1 MGSSM
6 SGCLDFEMIR
16 EEEKDQAS
24 GGNWKTY
31 SRSMSWTERPP
42 RKSTSKPQWNS
53 KARACLPP
61 LQPLSIIRPSIE
73 EWPRAGSDDLGIWP
87 NPPTPGAKP
96 GSLTPRETSTSTST
110 SDQPPREFEFMKD
123 KLAFFNKECSRILD
137 HIYLGSD
144 SIAKNREILRQ
155 NGITHVL
162 NCVGF
167 VCPEYFKNELVYKTL
182 WLQDCPSEDITSI
195 LYDVFDYFEDV
206 REQGGRVLVHCCQ
219 GVSRS
224 TSLVI
229 AYLMWKE
236 GQSFDDAFQHVKAAR
251 GVTNPNVGFA
261 CQLLQCQKRVHA
273 LPASPTSVLRMY
285 RMAPHSPYDPL
296 HLVPK
301 LLSEPG
307 ADRLDSRGAF
317 IIHIPSA
324 LYVWTG
330 KHCSPVMSDNARA
343 AASQVIRYERAKGP
357 VITVKEGE
365 EPFEFWDALSSR
377 KSSADD
383 CQVKSEEGKSLSAG
397 SDMVRGTIHQC
408 VDQRKLSEYDL
419 DFAIFHGALAGGV
432 VPPFPLSEAGSET
445 CLPARE
451 NGWNRLRR
459 KFAIGVVKEFI
470 SSSKLNSS
478 AFLIHDGPEIMDTCK
493 EVEDFAS
500 RNDISMPSS
509 DRCDSPDSLASYVTG
524 SPGWT
529 EDNLKEVGC
538 PAALSDTSLSRSPSF
553 SLVDSYSS
561 FLVNKPKSNSTSPSL
576 SPATS
581 DYSSSFTFSPS
592 SSNWSDL
599 SFVSAQPSLYG
610 LESSYVDPG
619 KNVLQEESFGSADE
633 STYLL
638 DNATSPPVEEEISAD
653 LASRVAV
660 SCPSC
665 GETSPSILDHTASNI
680 SPRMSLPSTDEASQI
695 SEKLTIY
702 LEDDIMRDAERNNF
716 DSEVSFEMDGD
727 DEVLSRLQ
735 DETKYDKFHASDDM
749 TNLADTT
756 NLVFYQW
763 PSMHKMDMHCGIL
776 DSRSVYIIL
785 MPAVSFGTKIPD
797 VLYVW
802 IGRNVSS
809 KDSYSQLIRND
820 SKCEDSH
827 SHVERVDRD
836 ILVEKGFS
844 RDAHIKISTVD
855 DNCDE
860 MTFVIH
866 TNIVDLPGG
875 KTSGFLVLLLSIAE
889 KIAKKYIVKE
899 GEEPVQLLKHFSRLS
914 IKKDLDGGNK

>member
-1 MGSSM
+1 
-6 SGCLDFEMIR
+6 MIR

-383 CQVKSEEGKSLSAG
+383 CQVKSEEGKNLSAG

-408 VDQRKLSEYDL
+408 VDQMKLSEYDL

-524 SPGWT
+524 SP
-529 EDNLKEVGC
+529 V
-538 PAALSDTSLSRSPSF
+538 
-553 SLVDSYSS
+553 
-561 FLVNKPKSNSTSPSL
+561 NSTSPSL

-727 DEVLSRLQ
+727 DEVLSKLQ

-844 RDAHIKISTVD
+844 RDAHIKIEIAIVEGTIPGIGST
-855 DNCDE
+855 E
-860 MTFVIH
+860 LLGLTG
-866 TNIVDLPGG
+866 L
-875 KTSGFLVLLLSIAE
+875 KTC
-889 KIAKKYIVKE
+889 YIVKE

>member
-1 MGSSM
+1 
-6 SGCLDFEMIR
+6 MIR
-16 EEEKDQAS
+16 EEEKDQAP
-24 GGNWKTY
+24 GGSWKTY
-31 SRSMSWTERPP
+31 SRSVSWTERPP
-42 RKSTSKPQWNS
+42 RKSASKPQWNS

-73 EWPRAGSDDLGIWP
+73 EWPRAGSDDLGVWP

-96 GSLTPRETSTSTST
+96 GSITPRENST
-110 SDQPPREFEFMKD
+110 SDQPPREFEFRKD

-144 SIAKNREILRQ
+144 AIAKNREILRQ

-167 VCPEYFKNELVYKTL
+167 VCPEYFKKELVYKTL

-301 LLSEPG
+301 MLCEPG
-307 ADRLDSRGAF
+307 ADKLDSRGAF

-324 LYVWTG
+324 LYIWTG
-330 KHCSPVMSDNARA
+330 KHCSLVMSDNAKA
-343 AASQVIRYERAKGP
+343 AASQVIRYERAQGP

-365 EPFEFWDALSSR
+365 ETFEFWDALSYR
-377 KSSADD
+377 KSSAGV
-383 CQVKSEEGKSLSAG
+383 CEVNSEEGKSSLAVSDLVLST
-397 SDMVRGTIHQC
+397 VHPC
-408 VDQRKLSEYDL
+408 PDQRKLAEYDL
-419 DFAIFHGALAGGV
+419 DFEIFHRALSGGV
-432 VPPFPLSEAGSET
+432 VPPFPLPGEGSET

-459 KFAIGVVKEFI
+459 KFADGIVKEFI
-470 SSSKLNSS
+470 TSSRLSSSASQKR
-478 AFLIHDGPEIMDTCK
+478 DGLDKMDTCK
-493 EVEDFAS
+493 EGEDFSSPA
-500 RNDISMPSS
+500 NLSMPSS
-509 DRCDSPDSLASYVTG
+509 DQCDSPDSLASYLTS
-524 SPGWT
+524 SPGRT
-529 EDNLKEVGC
+529 KNNFKEVGY
-538 PAALSDTSLSRSPSF
+538 PASLSEASLSRSPSF
-553 SLVDSYSS
+553 SLVDSFPSC
-561 FLVNKPKSNSTSPSL
+561 LVNKPKSNSTSPSL
-576 SPATS
+576 SPSTS

-599 SFVSAQPSLYG
+599 SFVSAQPSPYG
-610 LESSYVDPG
+610 LESGDIDPAKG
-619 KNVLQEESFGSADE
+619 GLLEESVCSADE
-633 STYLL
+633 STHLL
-638 DNATSPPVEEEISAD
+638 DNEISPPVEDAISAD
-653 LASRVAV
+653 LSSKVGWC
-660 SCPSC
+660 STS
-665 GETSPSILDHTASNI
+665 GDTSPSPVEHRGSNI
-680 SPRMSLPSTDEASQI
+680 PHQMSLVPTDEASQI
-695 SEKLTIY
+695 SEKLTRY
-702 LEDDIMRDAERNNF
+702 LEGGMMRPAECNNF
-716 DSEVSFEMDGD
+716 SCEVSLEMDGEEPLSVPNSYLAAG
-727 DEVLSRLQ
+727 EVLSRVQ
-735 DETKYDKFHASDDM
+735 DENKYGMFHLASDDM
-749 TNLADTT
+749 TNEITDTT

-763 PSMHKMDMHCGIL
+763 PSMHKIDMHGCIL
-776 DSRSVYIIL
+776 DSRSVYIIH
-785 MPAVSFGTKIPD
+785 MPAVSFGTKIAD

-809 KDSYSQLIRND
+809 KSSCRQLIRNG
-820 SKCEDSH
+820 SNCEDRH
-827 SHVERVDRD
+827 ADMEAVDRD
-836 ILVEKGFS
+836 LFVKKGFS
-844 RDAHIKISTVD
+844 MDAEIKIV
-855 DNCDE
+855 E
-860 MTFVIH
+860 
-866 TNIVDLPGG
+866 
-875 KTSGFLVLLLSIAE
+875 
-889 KIAKKYIVKE
+889 E
-899 GEEPVQLLKHFSRLS
+899 GEEPALLLKHLARNKSG
-914 IKKDLDGGNK
+914 KDLENGVK